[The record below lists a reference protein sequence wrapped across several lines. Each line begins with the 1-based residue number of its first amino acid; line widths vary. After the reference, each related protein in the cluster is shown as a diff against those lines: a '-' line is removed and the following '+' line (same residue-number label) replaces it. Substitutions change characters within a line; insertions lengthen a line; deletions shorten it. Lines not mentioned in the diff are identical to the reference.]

1 MRYFVGMV
9 CVLTFGVMGCSDSPG
24 EACNVVGS
32 ESCNDQD
39 ASEILYCDESGVWL
53 VYDRCSP
60 PNDRCFARSGR
71 AICVASDCD
80 VLQQNICVWPG
91 NSDCEGTVVRMCED
105 TDCPTWTN
113 VEDCAD
119 SGLVCNDSADQAQ
132 CVDGSGGTGGTGGA
146 AGTGGSG
153 GTGGTGG
160 SGSCAEVDIPGEPN
174 LTGTLSIAPTVA
186 SFDEFMTVTVGVDA
200 DTSEVTASLLN
211 ASSGV
216 PAGFGF
222 ASTSGNENV
231 AVMLLVETT
240 AQPGSHIL
248 EVELR
253 ADPQNPQDYILYAPG
268 DGNTYVRIKVEN
280 SVQGPEIPTS
290 CLEVNATIE

>member
-1 MRYFVGMV
+1 MRYLFGFMWVLALGSVGCPGPGDDDEPLCVDAGDTRCSLTVVNDIERCEPNDGWVFV
-9 CVLTFGVMGCSDSPG
+9 
-24 EACNVVGS
+24 
-32 ESCNDQD
+32 ESC
-39 ASEILYCDESGVWL
+39 SEQGL
-53 VYDRCSP
+53 
-60 PNDRCFARSGR
+60 
-71 AICVASDCD
+71 ICVSGTGGTAGSGAE
-80 VLQQNICVWPG
+80 CV
-91 NSDCEGTVVRMCED
+91 E
-105 TDCPTWTN
+105 
-113 VEDCAD
+113 
-119 SGLVCNDSADQAQ
+119 
-132 CVDGSGGTGGTGGA
+132 GSGGTGGTGGA

-240 AQPGSHIL
+240 AQPGSHVL